1 MDTAFYIG
9 EWFDA
14 WRFFGAHCRAD
25 DTNSGSCGV
34 DFRLYAPNA
43 RAVDLIGDF
52 NGWVYGADPLQQD
65 GRSGVWSVFQ
75 PDARPGMKYKY
86 VIHTQAG
93 WSCEHTDPYARAMEL
108 RPASASIVTADAPAY
123 DFRDAAWMA
132 SRSLCLDRPMSIYEV
147 HPGSWRQKGAAE
159 PPAPA
164 APNPDPADRWYAY
177 TELAD
182 QLIPY
187 LLEQRYTHV
196 ELLPITEYPADA
208 SWGYQVAGFYAP
220 TARYGSPD
228 GLKAFIDRCH
238 QAGIGVIMDFVPVH
252 FAMDAYGLARFDG
265 TALYEYPHDAGHSEW
280 GSCNFNYYRGEVRS
294 FLQSAANY
302 WLEQFHFDGLRM
314 DAISNL
320 LYWQGS
326 VERGVNAGA
335 VAFLKHMNAGLKARH
350 PSAMLIAEDS
360 TDYPGVTA
368 PVSGGGLGFDYK
380 WDMGWMN
387 DTLAFFQTNPAARGS
402 VYHRL
407 TFSMMYFYNE
417 RYLLPLSHDEVT
429 HGKGAILQKIP
440 GDYADQFRQAAVLYA
455 YMYTHPG
462 KKLNFMGNEWG
473 HFREWHD
480 EREMDWDLLR
490 YPAHAAFWRYIR
502 RLAALY
508 AGRPCLSA
516 LDYDPAG
523 FRWLAVDR
531 PDVASYVYERRAP
544 GDRMVVVLNT
554 SGLRL
559 SMLTFGYDDA
569 DAVLE
574 LALSSSAA
582 LDGGS
587 NGEDGDGGESK
598 VPVPAVP
605 APCGQ
610 WPCRFTVSV
619 PPFTALLFDVRFGA
633 ACGAQPA
640 ASDPVSAASPA

>member
-14 WRFFGAHCRAD
+14 WRFFGAHCRDGGAD
-25 DTNSGSCGV
+25 SETAGV

-43 RAVDLIGDF
+43 AGVDLIGDF
-52 NGWVYGADPLQQD
+52 NDWAYGADSLRQD
-65 GRSGVWSVFQ
+65 GLSGVWSIFQ

-108 RPASASIVTADAPAY
+108 RPASASIVTADVPAY
-123 DFRDAAWMA
+123 VFQDAAWMA
-132 SRSLCLDRPMSIYEV
+132 RRSVCLDHPMNIYEV
-147 HPGSWRQKGAAE
+147 HPGSWRQKRAASQS
-159 PPAPA
+159 
-164 APNPDPADRWYAY
+164 PDPADRWYTY
-177 TELAD
+177 PELAD

-187 LLEQRYTHV
+187 LLKQHYTHV
-196 ELLPITEYPADA
+196 ELMPVTEYPADA
-208 SWGYQVAGFYAP
+208 SWGYQVVGFYAA
-220 TARYGSPD
+220 TARYGDPD

-252 FAMDAYGLARFDG
+252 FAMDTYGLAQLDG

-320 LYWQGS
+320 LYWQGA
-326 VERGVNAGA
+326 VERGVNEGA
-335 VAFLKHMNAGLKARH
+335 VTFLRQMNAGLKIRH

-360 TDYPGVTA
+360 TNYPGVTA
-368 PVSGGGLGFDYK
+368 PVSAGGLGFDYK

-387 DTLAFFQTNPAARGS
+387 DTLDFFQTNPAARGS

-429 HGKGAILQKIP
+429 HGKAAILQKMP
-440 GDYADQFRQAAVLYA
+440 GDYADQFRQAAVLYT

-490 YPAHAAFWRYIR
+490 YPAHDAFQRCIR
-502 RLAALY
+502 RLGELY
-508 AGRPCLSA
+508 VSRACLFEK
-516 LDYDPAG
+516 DYERLG

-531 PDVASYVYERRAP
+531 PDVASYVYERCSARE
-544 GDRMVVVLNT
+544 RMVVVLNT

-569 DAVLE
+569 AAALELVFSSSDGLDAGEQALYPAVISADAV
-574 LALSSSAA
+574 
-582 LDGGS
+582 
-587 NGEDGDGGESK
+587 
-598 VPVPAVP
+598 
-605 APCGQ
+605 PCGR
-610 WPCRFTVSV
+610 WPCRFTISV
-619 PPFTALLFDVRFGA
+619 PPFTALLFDVRRSGSAVLPPGTSGQVSDGA
-633 ACGAQPA
+633 PG
-640 ASDPVSAASPA
+640 